1 MLDHQ
6 SKQIVWKNVGKS
18 YKTDWRKLIVGKTKK
33 EVLTSFKDHYVK
45 ETYVYD
51 PKKVE

>member
-51 PKKVE
+51 PKKVG